1 METHKTDP
9 SLRCYARAR
18 SGNYRFYNWLR
29 RNTICLLIE
38 SDDSDDR
45 GDAVDWFERRA
56 ARESIQGWLREKPE
70 TFITIAGPRGSGK
83 HKLLEAAVP
92 KGAKT

>member
-1 METHKTDP
+1 M
-9 SLRCYARAR
+9 RRADQVVMRPR
-18 SGNYRFYNWLR
+18 SGNYRLYAWLK
-29 RNTICLLIE
+29 RNTVDLLID
-38 SDDSDDR
+38 SDDSNER

-92 KGAKT
+92 KDAKT